1 MSPQLGLFGY
11 EVNTDVALINPDW
24 DEFAS
29 QHDRRYGLAISYL
42 KSVVAG
48 ESYDNEAVKLR
59 VGTNG
64 YYVQSKR
71 FPAAFFGDTSTAVLT
86 ELSEEEARAMTWEAV
101 ACYRSGEAQSLTCLY
116 EDSQRSGE
124 LFFGYRVAG
133 RHRYEFGS
141 IRSVLPLHL
150 RVMIHADE
158 PSEWLDGAQSGVRIY
173 QRTTGGKHL
182 LLRAA
187 GRRQPFPGL
196 LELSE

>member
-29 QHDRRYGLAISYL
+29 QHERRYGLAISYL
-42 KSVVAG
+42 KSMVKG
-48 ESYDNEAVKLR
+48 ESFDNDAVKLR
-59 VGTNG
+59 VGANG

-71 FPAAFFGDTSTAVLT
+71 FPAAFFGDTSSAVLT
-86 ELSEEEARAMTWEAV
+86 ELTEEEARAMTWEAV

-116 EDSQRSGE
+116 EDAQPAE

-141 IRSVLPLHL
+141 IRSGLPLHL
-150 RVMIHADE
+150 RVMIHAEE
-158 PSEWLDGAQSGVRIY
+158 PSEWLGGAQNGVLIY
-173 QRTTGGKHL
+173 QRTLEGKHM
-182 LLRAA
+182 LLRAP
-187 GRRQPFPGL
+187 GRRQPFPEL
-196 LELSE
+196 LHMKE